1 MKRRTFIGCC
11 LLISLLC
18 SGLVCATEKTR
29 DPLQQLRLS
38 LGGSLAGFYL
48 LYGVDLDPAHVLS
61 VNRHLTAGELQLQQL
76 HSGERQILQ
85 QPWQA
90 YRRLLEELSLGLQQG
105 QHLQGRSIAELLNLN
120 RQLLQLCSQLQPIS
134 PHPTHPSQLALQ
146 LQQLA
151 TAYIARSV
159 GANVLGGDAP
169 AIDEQS
175 RAFAHNLAQL
185 TQHSAQES
193 ERHQLLQA
201 IQRKW
206 RFIEPALL
214 HYQANTVPSL
224 VQRYSHDMITQLGQL
239 KENLPH

>member
-18 SGLVCATEKTR
+18 SGLVSATETTR

-48 LYGVDLDPAHVLS
+48 LYGVDLDPAHVLA

-76 HSGERQILQ
+76 DSGERQILQ

-120 RQLLQLCSQLQPIS
+120 RQLLQLCSQLQPIALQ
-134 PHPTHPSQLALQ
+134 PTHPSQLALQ

-151 TAYIARSV
+151 TAYIAHSV

-185 TQHSAQES
+185 TQHSAQGS
-193 ERHQLLQA
+193 EQQLLQA

-214 HYQANTVPSL
+214 YYQTNTVPSL
-224 VQRYSHDMITQLGQL
+224 VQRYSHDMIAQLGQL
-239 KENLPH
+239 KENPPH